1 MYNEIMLKLKYEI
14 LKFRKGIKP
23 KDIAGI
29 CGVSRQTVY
38 NWLCGRNRPTAK
50 HLEKLKI
57 LAK

>member
-1 MYNEIMLKLKYEI
+1 MLKLKYEI